1 MARKSAPHFFRNEAE
16 SVLFSPFIHRCCGPW
31 RWSFALSRYTRR
43 KMSKRL
49 VALVVARGKA
59 IAGRFVDGEGED
71 LLDVQ
76 WAHLTL
82 SLYV

>member
-1 MARKSAPHFFRNEAE
+1 
-16 SVLFSPFIHRCCGPW
+16 
-31 RWSFALSRYTRR
+31 
-43 KMSKRL
+43 MSKRL